1 MRISPF
7 NVRDLI
13 VVERLHRCVHARN
26 VIYANSDSSKKVT
39 VTVDEYATAS
49 DTSLAYHEAVVKS
62 KAVPGFEVIPAD
74 NLGQNAFVGTVT
86 QGGETLSALAHYTAC

>member
-39 VTVDEYATAS
+39 VTVDDATAS
-49 DTSLAYHEAVVKS
+49 DAASAYQEAVVKS

>member
-39 VTVDEYATAS
+39 VTVDDATARDS
-49 DTSLAYHEAVVKS
+49 SSAYQEAVVKS
-62 KAVPGFEVIPAD
+62 KAVPGFEGIPAD